1 MTVRPLLTTGAF
13 VLAALAFAACATPQ
27 VKDDEPSVG
36 TVTQGIQGGS
46 VDSTNRYR
54 FNVGL
59 CFGSRGN
66 CQGSC
71 SGTLIAP
78 NLVLTAR
85 HCVDRAPDQVACDG
99 SGFGG
104 QQFQTNQIQVTTH
117 YQMQGQSTTGWHSVR
132 QILRPTQN
140 EACNADIALLVLN
153 DLASEAPVAIPAVQ
167 SEIWDRSRYG
177 GTIQAIGYGVTSFNN
192 NDSGVRRYRTNV
204 PVLCIPGSP
213 NSNYRESCPNGFP
226 EKEFVGGDGVCP
238 GDSGSG
244 AMDQASLGAT
254 PIVLGVVV
262 RTNDNNGNCEGSA
275 ITRVDSWRDFI
286 VAGVR
291 TASNNFALYAEPS
304 WTTPVPPPAK
314 PPPPSEGPGT
324 AKKLGESCARTL
336 DCESRKC
343 RNHPDSGDLVCTQDC
358 SASSPCPT
366 GYECVAKACYKPG
379 ASTNPDPEPTTP
391 APSATAPGGGGSN
404 GGTVTTTTTTGCS
417 VASDPTKPVPW
428 RGLAFAGAAIGLALS
443 RRRRRAD

>member
-1 MTVRPLLTTGAF
+1 MTVRPLLTTGAI

-27 VKDDEPSVG
+27 VTDDEAGERVG
-36 TVTQGIQGGS
+36 TITQGIQGGS
-46 VDSTNRYR
+46 VDSSNRYR

-59 CFGSRGN
+59 CFGARGN
-66 CQGSC
+66 CQGAC

-85 HCVDRAPDQVACDG
+85 HCVDDSPDQVECNG
-99 SGFGG
+99 QGFGG
-104 QQFQTNQIQVTTH
+104 QQFATNQIQVTTH
-117 YQMQGQSTTGWHSVR
+117 YQMQGQSTQGWHSVR
-132 QILRPTQN
+132 QILRPSQN

-153 DLASEAPVAIPAVQ
+153 DLANEGTLSTPAVQ

-177 GTIQAIGYGVTSFNN
+177 GTIQAIGYGVTSFGS
-192 NDSGVRRYRTNV
+192 NDSGVRRFRPNV

-213 NSNYRESCPNGFP
+213 NLSYRESCPTGFP

-244 AMDQASLGAT
+244 AMDQASLTST

-262 RTNDNNGNCEGSA
+262 RTNENNGNCEGSA

-291 TASNNFALYAEPS
+291 TASNNFALYPEPA
-304 WTTPVPPPAK
+304 WTTPVAAPAK
-314 PPPPSEGPGT
+314 PPPPAEGPGV
-324 AKKLGESCARTL
+324 AKKLGETCARTV

-343 RNHPDSGDLVCTQDC
+343 RNHPTEGDAVCTQEC
-358 SASSPCPT
+358 SASTKCPT
-366 GYECVAKACYKPG
+366 GYECIQKACFKPG
-379 ASTNPDPEPTTP
+379 STTEPVPTP
-391 APSATAPGGGGSN
+391 APSATAPAPGAGN
-404 GGTVTTTTTTGCS
+404 GGTTTTTTTTGCS
-417 VASDPTKPVPW
+417 VSADPTKPVPW
-428 RGLAFAGAAIGLALS
+428 RGLAFVGVGIGMALA
-443 RRRRRAD
+443 RRRRRST

>member
-27 VKDDEPSVG
+27 VTDDAPRVG

-46 VDSTNRYR
+46 VDTSNRYR
-54 FNVGL
+54 FSVGL

-66 CQGSC
+66 CQGTC

-85 HCVDRAPDQVACDG
+85 HCVDRAPDQISCDG

-104 QQFQTNQIQVTTH
+104 QQVATNQIQVTTH
-117 YQMQGQSTTGWHSVR
+117 YQMEGQSTQGWHSVR
-132 QILRPTQN
+132 QILRPTVN

-153 DLASEAPVAIPAVQ
+153 DLANEGTLATPAVQ

-177 GTIQAIGYGVTSFNN
+177 ATIQAVGYGNTSFGA
-192 NDSGVRRYRTNV
+192 NDSGVRRFRPNV

-213 NSNYRESCPNGFP
+213 NSNYREACPAGLP
-226 EKEFVGGDGVCP
+226 EKELIGGDGVCP

-244 AMDQASLGAT
+244 AMDQASLTGT
-254 PIVLGVVV
+254 PIALGVVV

-275 ITRVDSWRDFI
+275 ITRADSWRDFI

-291 TASNNFALYAEPS
+291 SASNNFALYPEPA
-304 WTTPVPPPAK
+304 WTTPVAAPPK
-314 PPPPSEGPGT
+314 PPPPTEGPGV
-324 AKKLGESCARTL
+324 AKKLGESCARTV

-343 RNHPDSGDLVCTQDC
+343 RNHPADGALVCTQDC
-358 SASSPCPT
+358 STSTPCPS
-366 GYECVAKACYKPG
+366 GYECVQKGCYKPG
-379 ASTNPDPEPTTP
+379 GATEPEPTPTP
-391 APSATAPGGGGSN
+391 APSGTGPGATPGAGGE
-404 GGTVTTTTTTGCS
+404 TTTTTTSGCS
-417 VASDPTKPVPW
+417 VSADPTKPVPW
-428 RGLAFAGAAIGLALS
+428 RGLAFVGVGIGMMIA
-443 RRRRRAD
+443 RRRRRPR